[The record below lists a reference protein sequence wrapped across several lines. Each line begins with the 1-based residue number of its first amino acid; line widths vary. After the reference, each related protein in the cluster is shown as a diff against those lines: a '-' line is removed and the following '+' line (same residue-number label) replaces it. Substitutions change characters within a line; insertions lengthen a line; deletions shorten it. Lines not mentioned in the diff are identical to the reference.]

1 MKIDKV
7 ILENF
12 RVYSGLNKIKFNDNP
27 SKNITLISGKN
38 GYGKTTFLTS
48 LIWCFYGKMMV
59 EVEEKYRNDIKN
71 LGGYEKFLETLYS
84 KTSNNLINPVLSVE
98 IVLNDVLIPSIPCK
112 TLSIKRTF
120 DIISKL
126 ENLEVLIDGFENELT
141 KQVGFDVFINDFVLP
156 REIAKFFFFDAEK
169 IVSLAEAKTKNE
181 LKSLSRAYSE
191 VLGIKKYEDLRKNL
205 QSIISRFKRNGA
217 NALERTKLDDFIKKE
232 QEYRELIEIN
242 ENKQKLIDNEINSL
256 RQQSELLQEK
266 LIREGNK
273 ITLNELMEIK
283 EQRDLLKEDSIRI
296 KNKLKNFLE
305 VIPFI
310 IAGKKFE
317 DLKNQIDLEKNS
329 KLTNQKVLIEELKD
343 FADKIKHNIN
353 TLVKDEKLRFDLLSS
368 INNEVFKSRNIKK
381 KSPSNILLDLDES
394 SINIF
399 DSLYSRIK
407 NSFSEQFQSIVQEEK
422 NNRVLLNKTL
432 YKIKAAESKTDN
444 PVTLQV
450 REDKLVIDNKIFKL
464 IRDKEI
470 LIEELGGLRSK
481 YTSTEKILSEL
492 EKQFKVR
499 ETDLKKF
506 EITTNLLQKISTL
519 ITKIKDEKKYS
530 LQKSILLEFN
540 KIMHKEDFIKNV
552 RVNVHDEYMDID
564 LLDKEGFVI
573 DKNLLSKGEQQLYAT
588 ALLKALVVESGI
600 NFPVFIDSP
609 LQKFD
614 KNHSLNIIKEF
625 YPTISDQVVLF
636 PLLEKELTFNEF
648 ELMKDNISKVYL
660 IENFDKK
667 SKFKEV
673 KKIDDLFNSKN
684 LENVYSN

>member
-7 ILENF
+7 TLENF
-12 RVYSGLNKIKFNDNP
+12 RVYNGLNKIKFNDNP
-27 SKNITLISGKN
+27 SRNITLISGKN

-84 KTSNNLINPVLSVE
+84 KTSDNLTSPKLSVE
-98 IVLNDVLIPSIPCK
+98 VILNNVLIPSIPCK

-120 DIISKL
+120 DTISKL
-126 ENLEVLIDGFENELT
+126 EELEILIDGFENELT

-217 NALERTKLDDFIKKE
+217 NALEKTKLDDFTKKE

-242 ENKQKLIDNEINSL
+242 ENKQKGIDNDISSL
-256 RQQSELLQEK
+256 RLQSEVLQEK

-273 ITLNELMEIK
+273 ITLDELLEIK
-283 EQRDLLKEDSIRI
+283 QQRDILKEDSIRI

-317 DLKNQIDLEKNS
+317 ELKNQIDLERSSNLS
-329 KLTNQKVLIEELKD
+329 SQEFIIEELKS
-343 FADKIKHNIN
+343 FADKIKLNIN
-353 TLVKDEKLRFDLLSS
+353 NLVKDEQLRLGLLTS
-368 INNEVFKSRNIKK
+368 INNEIFKERGSKK
-381 KSPSNILLDLDES
+381 ENPSNILLDLDEKS
-394 SINIF
+394 TNIF

-407 NSFSEQFQSIVQEEK
+407 TSFSEQFQSIIQEEK
-422 NNRVLLNKTL
+422 NNRVLLNKAL
-432 YKIKAAESKTDN
+432 YRIKEAESKTDN

-450 REDKLVIDNKIFKL
+450 REDKLEVDNKILKL
-464 IRDKEI
+464 IKDKEV

-481 YTSTEKILSEL
+481 HTSTEKVLSEL

-499 ETDLKKF
+499 ETDLQKF
-506 EITTNLLQKISTL
+506 EVTTNLLQKISTL

-530 LQKSILLEFN
+530 LQTSILLELN

-552 RVNVHDEYMDID
+552 KVNVHDDYMDID
-564 LLDKEGFVI
+564 LVDKEGNVI

-625 YPTISDQVVLF
+625 YPTISEQVVLF

-660 IENFDKK
+660 IENSNKK
-667 SKFKEV
+667 SKFKELR
-673 KKIDDLFNSKN
+673 KLDDLFNPKN